1 MRLRHP
7 WRRLNLRRT
16 SLYHPG
22 VREDKDGRSARS
34 GLASINFIDPHPSH
48 TPLHAHPST
57 SQHIPPPFPFPP
69 MTSRYLL
76 ACAPSPSRIP
86 CTLVAPCDVS
96 MVSCADRRPV
106 DQLLPALC
114 AVGRVTGLYYRP
126 QRVQGGR
133 VVGAR
138 LLWLYHCIVTSSVY
152 LMRVRGVIHRCAL
165 YSAVAFRLTVR
176 LRVLVAAHPLRTGCA
191 RRAAC

>member
-1 MRLRHP
+1 M
-7 WRRLNLRRT
+7 RRT

-126 QRVQGGR
+126 QRCAGGKSR
-133 VVGAR
+133 
-138 LLWLYHCIVTSSVY
+138 
-152 LMRVRGVIHRCAL
+152 RCPP
-165 YSAVAFRLTVR
+165 
-176 LRVLVAAHPLRTGCA
+176 LVAVPLYRDFECVSDARPRCDSPVCFVLRGCVPPYRPSA
-191 RRAAC
+191 RPRGGPPAPHRLARVAERARSWKSLPTSI